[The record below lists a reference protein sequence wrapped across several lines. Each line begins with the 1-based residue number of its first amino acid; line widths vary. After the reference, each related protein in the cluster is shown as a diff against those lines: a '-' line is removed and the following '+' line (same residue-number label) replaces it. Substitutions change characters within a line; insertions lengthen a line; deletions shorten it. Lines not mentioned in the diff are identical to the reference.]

1 MILSDTNLIADQV
14 ANLDDVTLHFII
26 KYFDCLWYEKSVK
39 HRIIIINTKNSQMR
53 DLPMKKPRII
63 NFPSNELKKQVALNS
78 FSIDGTN
85 MPNLLTQKPL
95 PQIFY

>member
-1 MILSDTNLIADQV
+1 
-14 ANLDDVTLHFII
+14 
-26 KYFDCLWYEKSVK
+26 
-39 HRIIIINTKNSQMR
+39 MR

-85 MPNLLTQKPL
+85 APNLLTQKPL
-95 PQIFY
+95 PQIFYWKV